1 MTINLRSNIVATV
14 DVSTPQK
21 RVLANQREE
30 ARGLEL
36 DERKEKILKA
46 IIQTYL
52 ETGEPV
58 GSRTISKYSDLKL
71 SSATIRN
78 EMSDLE
84 EMGYIIQPHT
94 SAGRIPSDKGY
105 RLYVD
110 TMLDDKTSE
119 VMNLKDEL
127 EQKAGKIDVLLKQ
140 VAKLLANNTNYATLV
155 SGPRYESKKVKFIQ
169 LTQVDA
175 DSILA
180 VIVLDNNVVKNEI
193 VKVEGSIDQEMMVK
207 LNFILNTTLNGL
219 DVTEMNLAI
228 IRKIKEQVGSYTEV
242 IDSVLEVI
250 GKALTEDDDLEI
262 YTSGATNILKY
273 PELSDKASATEILNA
288 FEEKNIIGDWLDTAE
303 SKAGESDSK
312 KSGSS
317 DTHDIQV
324 YIGNETKVD
333 TMKDCSVVTA
343 TYKIHEGV
351 YGKIGIVG
359 PKRMDYDKVVS
370 TLQSLMSEL
379 DDIFKDK

>member
-1 MTINLRSNIVATV
+1 M
-14 DVSTPQK
+14 
-21 RVLANQREE
+21 
-30 ARGLEL
+30 EL
-36 DERKEKILKA
+36 DDRKLKILQT
-46 IIQTYL
+46 IIRTYL

-58 GSRTISKYSDLKL
+58 GSRTISKDTDLNL

-94 SAGRIPSDKGY
+94 SAGRVPSDKGY

-127 EQKAGKIDVLLKQ
+127 DQYAVNIDVLLNQ

-180 VIVLDNNVVKNEI
+180 VIVLDNNVVKNEM
-193 VKVEGSIDQEMMVK
+193 VRVEGDIDQEMMVK

-228 IRKIKEQVGSYTEV
+228 IRKIKEQVGSHTEV

-250 GKALTEDDDLEI
+250 GK
-262 YTSGATNILKY
+262 KY
-273 PELSDKASATEILNA
+273 PELSDKASATELLNA

-303 SKAGESDSK
+303 SESGENGQSK
-312 KSGSS
+312 SKPG

-379 DDIFKDK
+379 DDIFKKKQK